1 MAKKVAQPHG
11 GEVQIWERGE
21 SGNPNGRPRQV
32 LRLLEEKAAVEFN
45 VCLSKEDKFIILE
58 SLLEMPLADLKRIAS
73 DTKAPAFL
81 VTAAKAIVSD
91 ASKGS
96 INVLLQL
103 FDRLFGKPQQTT
115 EITAAFS
122 RPVFNGFDFLKPLAA
137 EPIEDAQEMES

>member
-1 MAKKVAQPHG
+1 MAKRTAKRITNLTPWQ
-11 GEVQIWERGE
+11 RGE

-81 VTAAKAIVSD
+81 VTVAKAILSD

-103 FDRLFGKPQQTT
+103 FDRLYGKPQQAT
-115 EITAAFS
+115 EITA
-122 RPVFNGFDFLKPLAA
+122 GLKFA
-137 EPIEDAQEMES
+137 EQITGMVVI